1 MQLSDSYETIYE
13 RALMLFANREW
24 ERAVEEYER
33 ILNRLGKLSPETRAK
48 HEHLEKLFDSTCFE
62 LILLLS
68 RLEADDQIMEILGR
82 LMDIAPDKQSVWRFE
97 MAQYRIRKGEVDRG
111 LAELQAL
118 ADEEPDEPFIELNL
132 GRSYRDKESYGE
144 AISHFSRAIELADE
158 AEAKASGYQ
167 GLFLVYIATGQLEK
181 AAESWKSAVALDDS
195 LEDAI
200 SQLYDAYLGNG
211 DMQGAR
217 TLIIQDKNPLRRGLY
232 AGMADYLDGD
242 TEAAE
247 QQWRKV
253 VRREINEES
262 ECVESWVEAGL
273 RLGETRLVIDTIF
286 PFLSDGN
293 VNFRSA
299 VLLGIALAMQ
309 GETARADSCFYA
321 VRQDFVWKIDGQLP
335 AEYWELMDDLVPDEE
350 VKTSLR
356 HHFEGGEG
364 TKKTLSTEKVAEE
377 SISVGEPQGTQ
388 TEDEE

>member
-1 MQLSDSYETIYE
+1 MQLNDSYETIYE
-13 RALMLFANREW
+13 RALMLSAHREW
-24 ERAVEEYER
+24 EQAVEEYER
-33 ILNRLGKLSPETRAK
+33 ILNRLGRLSPETRAK
-48 HEHLEKLFDSTCFE
+48 HEHLGKLLDSTCLR
-62 LILLLS
+62 LITLLVQMG
-68 RLEADDQIMEILGR
+68 ANDQIMEILGR

-97 MAQYRIRKGEVDRG
+97 MAQCRIRKGEVDRG

-118 ADEEPDEPFIELNL
+118 ADEEPDDLFIELSL
-132 GRSYRDKESYGE
+132 GSACRNKESYGE

-167 GLFLVYIATGQLEK
+167 GLFSVYIATGQLEK
-181 AAESWKSAVALDDS
+181 ATESWKSAVALGDS
-195 LEDAI
+195 LGDAI

-211 DMQGAR
+211 DMPGAR
-217 TLIIQDKNPLRRGLY
+217 TLIVQDKNPLRRGLY

-253 VRREINEES
+253 IRREINEES

-273 RLGETRLVIDTIF
+273 CLGETRLVIDTIF

-309 GETARADSCFYA
+309 EETARADSYFYA
-321 VRQDFVWKIDGQLP
+321 VRQNFVWRIDGQLP
-335 AEYWELMDDLVPDEE
+335 AEYWELVDDLVPDKE
-350 VKTSLR
+350 VKTTLR
-356 HHFEGGEG
+356 HHFEGGEE
-364 TKKTLSTEKVAEE
+364 TEKTFSTEKVAEE
-377 SISVGEPQGTQ
+377 SISVEESQGTQ